1 MKHKEIFKKIRPIFS
16 DLFKIKLD
24 KINYKDNRDSIDN
37 WDSLNH
43 LILIMKIEEVMS
55 IKFDIKSIN
64 ELNSISL
71 IIDEIE
77 KNQMLIN

>member
-24 KINYKDNRDSIDN
+24 EINYEDNRDSIDH

-43 LILIMKIEEVMS
+43 LILIMKIEEAVSM
-55 IKFDIKSIN
+55 KFNIESIN
-64 ELNSISL
+64 ELNSISS

-77 KNQMLIN
+77 KKINAN

>member
-55 IKFDIKSIN
+55 IKFH
-64 ELNSISL
+64 
-71 IIDEIE
+71 
-77 KNQMLIN
+77 